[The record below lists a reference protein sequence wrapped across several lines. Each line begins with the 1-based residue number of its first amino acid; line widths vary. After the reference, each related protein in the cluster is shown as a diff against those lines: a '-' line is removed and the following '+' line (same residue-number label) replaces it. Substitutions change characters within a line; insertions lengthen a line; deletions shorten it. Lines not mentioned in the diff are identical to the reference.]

1 MDKKEATSDELWLQ
15 VALVSVVV
23 TLIVTI
29 RVVRFTQVYLLHGE
43 WNQKVDKETFNY
55 AKETMEST
63 MAVWHHQSG

>member
-1 MDKKEATSDELWLQ
+1 MDKKEATSNELWLQ

-63 MAVWHHQSG
+63 MAVQHHQSG